1 MNKGFKIVR
10 LNEILFCSADRVYT
24 DFTLKC
30 AALLSASRSLKYFE
44 EMLVSFGFMR
54 AHASHLVNLDHIEEY
69 LRGSA
74 GKGRIVILSDGQQL
88 SVARGRKTELLG
100 KFSIKTDV

>member
-30 AALLSASRSLKYFE
+30 GTLLSASRSLKYFE

-54 AHASHLVNLDHIEEY
+54 VHASHLVNLDHIEEY

-74 GKGRIVILSDGQQL
+74 GKGGIVILSDGQQL
-88 SVARGRKTELLG
+88 PVARGRKTELLG
-100 KFSIKTDV
+100 KFSIKTGV